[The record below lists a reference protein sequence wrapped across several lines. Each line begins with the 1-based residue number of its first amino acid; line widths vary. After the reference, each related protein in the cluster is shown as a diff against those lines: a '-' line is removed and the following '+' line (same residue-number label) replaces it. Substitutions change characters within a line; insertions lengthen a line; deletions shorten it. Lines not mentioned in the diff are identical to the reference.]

1 MTVENR
7 DRQLIE
13 RAKKV
18 LMRYLGMSEPKAH
31 RFQERKTMNLRMRKT
46 ELAKAVLK
54 MYDLGDV

>member
-1 MTVENR
+1 MENR

-18 LMRYLGMSEPKAH
+18 LMRYLGMSEPQAH
-31 RFQERKTMNLRMRKT
+31 RFLERNAMNLRMRKT